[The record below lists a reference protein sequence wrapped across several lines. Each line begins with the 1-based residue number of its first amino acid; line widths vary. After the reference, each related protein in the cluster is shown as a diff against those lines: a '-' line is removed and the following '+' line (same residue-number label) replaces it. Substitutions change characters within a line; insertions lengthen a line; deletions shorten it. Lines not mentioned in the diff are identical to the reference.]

1 MLNVNII
8 GLSGP
13 YSPFSDDMFCIGF
26 LSVSLLIHS
35 HTQWTMHSLTHS
47 INQLNHSLIH
57 TLTHSL
63 IHSLTHSLPHSLT
76 HSLMLHNP
84 SKNKNWIRIRN
95 VRNK

>member
-35 HTQWTMHSLTHS
+35 HTQWTMHSL
-47 INQLNHSLIH
+47 NQS
-57 TLTHSL
+57 TQSLTHSHTHSL
-63 IHSLTHSLPHSLT
+63 AHSFTHTFAPSLTHSLT
-76 HSLMLHNP
+76 HVAQS
-84 SKNKNWIRIRN
+84 
-95 VRNK
+95 